1 MLKLI
6 WTVCSI
12 ILIILI
18 LLRLPSK
25 DGAVQSFNVSTGM
38 LGSPKTTDNKLQ
50 IFAGGR
56 LSAQQQSWYRHPPP
70 LGQYS
75 PKTKGH
81 PYFGL
86 FKSRD

>member
-6 WTVCSI
+6 WTSCSI

-50 IFAGGR
+50 VFVWSLVLLFLV
-56 LSAQQQSWYRHPPP
+56 LSGVRSI
-70 LGQYS
+70 S
-75 PKTKGH
+75 V
-81 PYFGL
+81 F
-86 FKSRD
+86 

>member
-6 WTVCSI
+6 WTSCSI

-50 IFAGGR
+50 VFVWS
-56 LSAQQQSWYRHPPP
+56 LV
-70 LGQYS
+70 L
-75 PKTKGH
+75 
-81 PYFGL
+81 L
-86 FKSRD
+86 FLVISGVRSISVF

>member
-6 WTVCSI
+6 WTVCGIS
-12 ILIILI
+12 LIILI

-50 IFAGGR
+50 LFVWVLVLLFLF
-56 LSAQQQSWYRHPPP
+56 LSGVRS
-70 LGQYS
+70 
-75 PKTKGH
+75 TK
-81 PYFGL
+81 L
-86 FKSRD
+86 F

>member
-6 WTVCSI
+6 WTVCGIS
-12 ILIILI
+12 LIILI

-50 IFAGGR
+50 VFVWVLVLLFLF
-56 LSAQQQSWYRHPPP
+56 LSGIRS
-70 LGQYS
+70 
-75 PKTKGH
+75 TK
-81 PYFGL
+81 L
-86 FKSRD
+86 F

>member
-50 IFAGGR
+50 IFVWALVLLF
-56 LSAQQQSWYRHPPP
+56 LSLS
-70 LGQYS
+70 
-75 PKTKGH
+75 
-81 PYFGL
+81 GL
-86 FKSRD
+86 RSISVF